1 MVVRLEGKVDG
12 KDVIFS
18 RVSEELWETTIPLDV
33 DGMYIVELTAY
44 DEYGNFSYV
53 TKILLTFHPENRCV
67 KIELFPWKTFLEK
80 SELENQVYFSNFY
93 AVLLEQKFVG
103 GEHFEDGNGL
113 WRITS
118 CENTNCQY

>member
-18 RVSEELWETTIPLDV
+18 KVSEELWETTIPPDV

-44 DEYGNFSYV
+44 DEYGNFSYA
-53 TKILLTFHPENRCV
+53 TKILLTFHPENQCV
-67 KIELFPWKTFLEK
+67 KIEPFPWQTVLEK
-80 SELENQVYFSNFY
+80 SEFENKVCFSDFY
-93 AVLLEQKFVG
+93 AVLLEQEFVG

-113 WRITS
+113 WRITP
-118 CENTNCQY
+118 CEDTNC